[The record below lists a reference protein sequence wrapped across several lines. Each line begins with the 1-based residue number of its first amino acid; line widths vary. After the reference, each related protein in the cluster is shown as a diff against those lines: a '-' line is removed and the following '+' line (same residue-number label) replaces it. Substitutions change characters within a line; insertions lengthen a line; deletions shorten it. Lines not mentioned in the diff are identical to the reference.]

1 MKPRTTSGILAT
13 LLVAANL
20 YAQQPAPQTT
30 LDPATR
36 QLAHDVF
43 KQLIEINTTDSIGST
58 TVAAEAMRARLLDAG
73 FTPADVVV
81 LGPNERKGNMVAR
94 LHGRPGSTL
103 KPVLI
108 ICHLD
113 VVEANRNDWTTDPF
127 VFTEKDG
134 FFYGRGTQDM
144 KNSDAAMVTT
154 FIRLKRE
161 GYVPDRDIIL
171 ALTADEEGGKSN
183 GVYWLL
189 KNHPELVAA
198 DFVINPD
205 AGGLTTKDGKPI
217 LFGVEATEKLY
228 ADFHVTATNPGGHSS
243 LPTPNNAIYHVADAL
258 ARLEKSPF
266 PFELNEVTRAE
277 LTTRATLVPADEA
290 ADLRTI
296 LKTPP
301 DPAAM
306 QRLSANPVYNAT
318 MRTTC
323 VATMMSAGHAPNAL
337 PGRAQANVNCR
348 ILPGHSQEEV
358 RQDLI
363 RIFADPTLQVD
374 YTTDSGEVLGRGSDR
389 VSAPPPPLKPDVFN
403 PLHATAAILWPGV
416 TILPEM
422 ETGAS
427 DSIYTMAEGIPSYG
441 FCGMAIEEGDERA
454 HGRDERLGIESYYT
468 GVQFEYLYLKAMTST
483 TSTK

>member
-1 MKPRTTSGILAT
+1 MRFSKTISLLAAM
-13 LLVAANL
+13 LFAAHL
-20 YAQQPAPQTT
+20 QAQQITM
-30 LDPATR
+30 DPATR

-43 KQLIEINTTDSIGST
+43 KQLIEINSTDSIGST
-58 TVAAEAMRARLLDAG
+58 TAVAEAMRQRLLDAG
-73 FTPADVVV
+73 FAPADAVI
-81 LGPNERKGNMVAR
+81 LGPNPRKGNLVAR

-108 ICHLD
+108 ICHTD
-113 VVEANRNDWTTDPF
+113 VVEAKREDWTTDPF

-144 KNSDAAMVTT
+144 KNSDAAMVMA
-154 FIRLKRE
+154 FIRMKRE
-161 GYVPDRDIIL
+161 NYVPDRDLIL

-183 GVYWLL
+183 GVDWLL
-189 KNHPELVAA
+189 KNHRDLIDAE
-198 DFVINPD
+198 FVLNPD
-205 AGGLTTKDGKPI
+205 AGGVTTKNGKPI
-217 LFGVEATEKLY
+217 LLGVEATEKLY
-228 ADFHVTATNPGGHSS
+228 ADYHVTATNPGGHSS
-243 LPTPNNAIYHVADAL
+243 LPPPDNAIYHVADAL
-258 ARLEKSPF
+258 SRLEKSPF

-277 LTTRATLVPADEA
+277 LATRATLVEPQQAKDIRA
-290 ADLRTI
+290 I

-306 QRLSANPVYNAT
+306 QRLSASPIYNAT

-323 VATMMSAGHAPNAL
+323 IATMMSAGHAPNAL

-363 RIFADPTLQVD
+363 RIFADPTLKVE
-374 YTTDSGEVLGRGSDR
+374 YTTDGGEVLGKGSDR
-389 VSAPPPPLKPDVFN
+389 AAAPPPPLNEAVFKPLRETVN
-403 PLHATAAILWPGV
+403 TLWPGL

-427 DSIYTMAEGIPSYG
+427 DSIYTIAAGMPSYG
-441 FCGMAIEEGDERA
+441 FNGMAIEEGDERA
-454 HGRDERLGIESYYT
+454 HGRDERLGIESYYA
-468 GVQFEYLYLKAMTST
+468 GVQFQYLYLKAMTSAHQ
-483 TSTK
+483 K

>member
-1 MKPRTTSGILAT
+1 MKSSKTLGIFAT
-13 LLVAANL
+13 ILFAAHL
-20 YAQQPAPQTT
+20 PAQQPS

-43 KQLIEINTTDSIGST
+43 KQIIEINSTDSIGST
-58 TVAAEAMRARLLDAG
+58 TAVAEAMRKRLLDAG
-73 FTPADVVV
+73 FAPEDAVV
-81 LGPNERKGNMVAR
+81 LGPNPRKGNLVAR
-94 LHGRPGSTL
+94 LRGRPGSTL

-108 ICHLD
+108 ICHTD
-113 VVEANRNDWTTDPF
+113 VVEAKREDWTTDPF

-144 KNSDAAMVTT
+144 KDSDAAMVVS

-161 GYVPDRDIIL
+161 NYVPDRDLIL

-183 GVYWLL
+183 GVDWLL
-189 KNHPELVAA
+189 KNHRELIDA
-198 DFVINPD
+198 DFVLNPD
-205 AGGLTTKDGKPI
+205 SGGVTTKNGKPI
-217 LFGVEATEKLY
+217 LLGVEATEKLY

-258 ARLEKSPF
+258 SRLENSPF

-277 LTTRATLVPADEA
+277 LTTRATLVHGQEA
-290 ADLRTI
+290 EDIRAI

-301 DPAAM
+301 DPAAI

-337 PGRAQANVNCR
+337 PGRAQANINCR

-363 RIFADPTLQVD
+363 RIFADPTLTVD
-374 YTTDSGEVLGRGSDR
+374 YVDNAGEVLGKGSDR
-389 VSAPPPPLKPDVFN
+389 ISPPPPPLKDAVFK
-403 PLHATAAILWPGV
+403 PLRETVQTMWPGL

-427 DSIYTMAEGIPSYG
+427 DSIYTIAAGMPSYG
-441 FCGMAIEEGDERA
+441 FNGMAIEEGDERA
-454 HGRDERLGIESYYT
+454 HGKDERLGIESYYA
-468 GVQFEYLYLKAMTST
+468 GVEFQYLYLKAMTAGQ
-483 TSTK
+483 

>member
-1 MKPRTTSGILAT
+1 MRLGKAIGLLAAT
-13 LLVAANL
+13 LFASHLQ
-20 YAQQPAPQTT
+20 AQQTAM
-30 LDPATR
+30 DPATR

-43 KQLIEINTTDSIGST
+43 KQLVEINSTDSIGST
-58 TVAAEAMRARLLDAG
+58 TAVAEAMRKRLLDAG
-73 FTPADVVV
+73 FPAADVVI
-81 LGPNERKGNMVAR
+81 LGPNPRKGNLVAR
-94 LHGRPGSTL
+94 LRGRPGSTL

-108 ICHLD
+108 LCHTD
-113 VVEANRNDWTTDPF
+113 VVEAKREDWTTDPF

-144 KNSDAAMVTT
+144 KDSDAAMVLA
-154 FIRLKRE
+154 FLRMKRE
-161 GYVPDRDIIL
+161 NYVPDRDLIL

-183 GVYWLL
+183 GIDWLL
-189 KNHPELVAA
+189 KNHPDVIQAE
-198 DFVINPD
+198 FVINPD
-205 AGGLTTKDGKPI
+205 AGGLTTKNGKPI
-217 LFGVEATEKLY
+217 FLGVEATEKLY

-243 LPTPNNAIYHVADAL
+243 LPTPDNAIYHLADAL
-258 ARLEKSPF
+258 SRLEKSPF

-277 LTTRATLVPADEA
+277 LATRATLVQGQQAEDIRA
-290 ADLRTI
+290 I

-306 QRLSANPVYNAT
+306 QRLSAIPIYNAT

-358 RQDLI
+358 RQDLM
-363 RIFADPTLQVD
+363 RIFADPTLTVD
-374 YTTDSGEVLGRGSDR
+374 YVNNAGEVLGKGSER
-389 VSAPPPPLKPDVFN
+389 AAAPPPPLNEAIFN
-403 PLHATAAILWPGV
+403 PLRETVQTMWAGL

-427 DSIYTMAEGIPSYG
+427 DSIYTIAAGMPSYG
-441 FCGMAIEEGDERA
+441 FNGMAIEEGDERA
-454 HGRDERLGIESYYT
+454 HGRDERLGVESYYA
-468 GVQFEYLYLKAMTST
+468 GVEFQYLYLKAMTSGQ
-483 TSTK
+483 

>member
-1 MKPRTTSGILAT
+1 MRLSKTIGLLAAT
-13 LLVAANL
+13 LFAAHL
-20 YAQQPAPQTT
+20 PAQQTT

-43 KQLIEINTTDSIGST
+43 KQLIEINSTDSIGST
-58 TVAAEAMRARLLDAG
+58 TAVAEAMRKRLLDAG
-73 FTPADVVV
+73 FSPDDAVI
-81 LGPNERKGNMVAR
+81 LGPNPRKGNLVAR
-94 LHGRPGSTL
+94 LHGRAGSTL

-108 ICHLD
+108 ICHTD
-113 VVEANRNDWTTDPF
+113 VVEAKREDWTTDPF

-144 KNSDAAMVTT
+144 KDSDAAMVVS
-154 FIRLKRE
+154 FIRMKRE
-161 GYVPDRDIIL
+161 NYVPDRDLIL

-183 GVYWLL
+183 GVDWLL
-189 KNHPELVAA
+189 KNHRDLVDA
-198 DFVINPD
+198 DFVLNPD
-205 AGGLTTKDGKPI
+205 SGGVTTKDGKPI
-217 LFGVEATEKLY
+217 LLGVEATEKLY

-243 LPTPNNAIYHVADAL
+243 LPTPDNAIYRVADAL
-258 ARLEKSPF
+258 SRLEKSPF

-277 LTTRATLVPADEA
+277 LTTRATLVHGQEA
-290 ADLRTI
+290 EDIRAI

-301 DPAAM
+301 DPAAI
-306 QRLSANPVYNAT
+306 QRLSTNPVYNAT

-363 RIFADPTLQVD
+363 RIFADPTLTVD
-374 YTTDSGEVLGRGSDR
+374 YINNSGEVLGKGSDR
-389 VSAPPPPLKPDVFN
+389 ISPPPPPLKEAVFK
-403 PLHATAAILWPGV
+403 PLRETVQTMWPGL

-427 DSIYTMAEGIPSYG
+427 DSIYTIAAGMPSYG
-441 FCGMAIEEGDERA
+441 FNGMAIEEGDERA
-454 HGRDERLGIESYYT
+454 HGRDERLGIESYYA
-468 GVQFEYLYLKAMTST
+468 GVEFQYLYLKAMTAGQ
-483 TSTK
+483 